1 MVWGNAAAGGR
12 PLCESSP
19 GLLGALGGGYGRCW
33 GVVVSQAE
41 GNLCCFLRRIA
52 SMKRALHGHSA

>member
-1 MVWGNAAAGGR
+1 MVQGNAAAGEG

-19 GLLGALGGGYGRCW
+19 DLLGALGGGRCW

-41 GNLCCFLRRIA
+41 GDL
-52 SMKRALHGHSA
+52 